1 MVPVG
6 SRALRAL
13 LGAALLLSVPATVH
27 GEWPQWRGMRRDG
40 SVSASAPKADWP
52 AQPVLVWEREVG
64 EGYSGP
70 VVAGDRVWVHARKG
84 DQEVVSCLTLT
95 AGERVWSGRYEAP
108 FEQDESARGHGRGPY
123 STPSL
128 ADGRLFTLGITA
140 VLSAWDA
147 ESGKLLWRRASS
159 EEFEPSFP
167 YFGAAASPLVWGD
180 MCFVHF
186 GGQARENAEAPGPGA
201 MIAWRVADGKELWRW
216 DGDGPALAASPV
228 IHEIEGRRQLIFKTQ
243 KKIVGL
249 DPRTGEE
256 LWRIPYIVDMDN
268 TIVTPLLIG
277 DRLLTSDW
285 EMGMRAW
292 RIHSTGKSWTVRK
305 LWKNSA
311 VSQFMSS
318 PVVVKSQIVG
328 FSHYRKGQ
336 LFGLDPNDGELL
348 WRGEPKWGEHAS
360 LMRWGDELLVFLED
374 GELIVGE
381 VSRDRFKAKRRYR
394 LASSRTWGHP
404 AFIDDRIIIRDGRRL
419 AVYRVGE

>member
-1 MVPVG
+1 MVLVG
-6 SRALRAL
+6 SRAKRSL
-13 LGAALLLSVPATVH
+13 LSAAILLSVPATVH
-27 GEWPQWRGMRRDG
+27 SEWPQWRGTRRDG
-40 SVSASAPKADWP
+40 SVSASATKADWP

-84 DQEVVSCLTLT
+84 DKEVVSSLTLT
-95 AGERVWSGRYEAP
+95 AGELVWSGRYEAP
-108 FEQDESARGHGRGPY
+108 FEQDDSARGHGRGPY

-128 ADGRLFTLGITA
+128 ADGRLFTLGVTA

-186 GGQARENAEAPGPGA
+186 GGHDRGNAEDPGPGA
-201 MIAWRVADGKELWRW
+201 MIAWRVADGEQLWRW
-216 DGDGPALAASPV
+216 HGDGPALAASPV
-228 IHEIEGRRQLIFKTQ
+228 IHEIEGRRQLVFKTQ

-249 DPRTGEE
+249 DPRTGKE
-256 LWRIPYIVDMDN
+256 LWRIPFKVDMDN

-292 RIHSTGKSWTVRK
+292 RIHLTGESWTVRE
-305 LWKNSA
+305 LWKNSK
-311 VSQFMSS
+311 VSLFMSS

-328 FSHYRKGQ
+328 FSHFRKGQ
-336 LFGLDPNDGELL
+336 LFGLDPNNGDVL
-348 WRGEPKWGEHAS
+348 WREEPKWGEHAS
-360 LMRWGDELLVFLED
+360 LIRWGDKVLVFLED
-374 GELIVGE
+374 GLLIVGE
-381 VSRDRFKAKRRYR
+381 VSRDRFKAVRRYR

-404 AFIDDRIIIRDGRRL
+404 ALVDGRIIIRDGSRL